1 VVTPLR
7 LGIIV
12 ARVGGWPAAIGL
24 ADAALQRGSDVRMFA
39 MDEALAAT
47 ALGPATVALSALAE
61 AGAAI
66 VFCATSCDTHGS
78 NVPSGVEL
86 GSQLD
91 HARTLQWATRVVA
104 LT

>member
-1 VVTPLR
+1 
-7 LGIIV
+7 
-12 ARVGGWPAAIGL
+12 
-24 ADAALQRGSDVRMFA
+24 
-39 MDEALAAT
+39 
-47 ALGPATVALSALAE
+47 VALSALAE